1 MNGNDRA
8 PETATTRV
16 SVEGADMQMLAGVND
31 GNLVELGRATGTRVA
46 LRGDSLTITGDA
58 DNVARAESIATA
70 MVVLVREGKTLSADD
85 VLRLSLVERPADAPA
100 ATVADIAEIHRA
112 ADATVHY
119 LQRVTQFSRAGNMRR
134 VPVAVDVGIAD
145 AQAMLGTELG
155 DRAVHVTPGGGQIQ
169 ADASWWRDVV
179 IELLRN
185 AHEAAPAGSAIVV
198 RSVVQDAMVT
208 VDVEDEGA
216 GIPADLLATVTE
228 PFVTSKQ
235 GVRGAGIGLAV
246 VAAFVH
252 TLGGSIQFD
261 RIDGADGARTRVRL
275 TLPA

>member
-1 MNGNDRA
+1 MATDTNA
-8 PETATTRV
+8 VPERDALVRFAKRV
-16 SVEGADMQMLAGVND
+16 SHDINNFSTVVRTYS
-31 GNLVELGRATGTRVA
+31 ELLLSDVP
-46 LRGDSLTITGDA
+46 
-58 DNVARAESIATA
+58 ESDP
-70 MVVLVREGKTLSADD
+70 LH
-85 VLRLSLVERPADAPA
+85 
-100 ATVADIAEIHRA
+100 ADIAEIHRA
-112 ADATVHY
+112 ADATVQY

-134 VPVAVDVGIAD
+134 LPTMVDEGIAD
-145 AQAMLGTELG
+145 ARAMLTTELG
-155 DRAVHVTPGGGQIQ
+155 DRAVRVTLGGGRIQ

-198 RSVVQDAMVT
+198 RSAVQDATVV
-208 VDVEDEGA
+208 VDVEDEGE

-235 GVRGAGIGLAV
+235 GVRGAGIGLAI

-252 TLGGSIQFD
+252 ALGGSIQFD

>member
-1 MNGNDRA
+1 MATDTNA
-8 PETATTRV
+8 VPESEALVRFAKRV
-16 SVEGADMQMLAGVND
+16 SHDINNFSTVVRTYS
-31 GNLVELGRATGTRVA
+31 EL
-46 LRGDSLTITGDA
+46 LLSDISDSDP
-58 DNVARAESIATA
+58 
-70 MVVLVREGKTLSADD
+70 MH
-85 VLRLSLVERPADAPA
+85 
-100 ATVADIAEIHRA
+100 ADIAEIHRA
-112 ADATVHY
+112 ADATVRY
-119 LQRVTQFSRAGNMRR
+119 LQRVTQFSRAGSMRR
-134 VPVAVDVGIAD
+134 LPTVVDDGIAD
-145 AQAMLGTELG
+145 AQALLATELG
-155 DRAVHVTPGGGQIQ
+155 DRAVRVTLGGGQIQ

-198 RSVVQDAMVT
+198 RSAVQDSTVL
-208 VDVEDEGA
+208 VDVEDEGE

-235 GVRGAGIGLAV
+235 GIRGAGIGLAI